1 MISTLL
7 FYTFLTLYHLR
18 RLGLLNNQTRKSQN
32 NNIGFR
38 KKYRDY
44 LLFNRNLLVSGTVG
58 FFVSIIVTQII
69 VELDVSGAFDI
80 SVITILIGYCISK
93 PLFIFLF
100 HRDSKRKHGHPVAPT
115 TDSRILNQIIKHL
128 IIAYLV
134 FDIVYIVSR
143 FLIMY
148 GLLLDTATG
157 ALEAS
162 IISSLCASLLSYLST
177 NITIK
182 LGRMFKL
189 GVNEKEN

>member
-1 MISTLL
+1 
-7 FYTFLTLYHLR
+7 
-18 RLGLLNNQTRKSQN
+18 LNNQTKKSQN

-38 KKYRDY
+38 KKYRDI
-44 LLFNRNLLVSGTVG
+44 LLFNGNLLVSGTVG

-69 VELDVSGAFDI
+69 VELDINGAFDI
-80 SVITILIGYCISK
+80 SVITILIGYCVSK

-100 HRDSKRKHGHPVAPT
+100 HRDNKKKYRHPVART
-115 TDSRILNQIIKHL
+115 TDSRILNPIIKHL

-134 FDIVYIVSR
+134 FDIVYIISR

-148 GLLLDTATG
+148 GLLLEVRTG
-157 ALEAS
+157 ALGAS
-162 IISSLCASLLSYLST
+162 IISSLCASLLSYLLT

-189 GVNEKEN
+189 EIQ

>member
-1 MISTLL
+1 MLLISL
-7 FYTFLTLYHLR
+7 
-18 RLGLLNNQTRKSQN
+18 
-32 NNIGFR
+32 
-38 KKYRDY
+38 
-44 LLFNRNLLVSGTVG
+44 
-58 FFVSIIVTQII
+58 
-69 VELDVSGAFDI
+69 
-80 SVITILIGYCISK
+80 ITILIGYCISK

-100 HRDSKRKHGHPVAPT
+100 QRDSKRRAGHSVAPT

-148 GLLLDTATG
+148 GLLLDTRTG

-189 GVNEKEN
+189 GTQ

>member
-1 MISTLL
+1 
-7 FYTFLTLYHLR
+7 
-18 RLGLLNNQTRKSQN
+18 LNNQIKKSQN
-32 NNIGFR
+32 TKISFR
-38 KKYRDY
+38 RKYRDI

-69 VELDVSGAFDI
+69 VELDINGAFDVSI
-80 SVITILIGYCISK
+80 ITILIGYCVSK

-100 HRDSKRKHGHPVAPT
+100 HRDNKKKHGRSVSQT
-115 TDSRILNQIIKHL
+115 TDLRILNPFIKHL

-134 FDIVYIVSR
+134 FDIVYIISR

-148 GLLLDTATG
+148 GLLLEVRTG

-162 IISSLCASLLSYLST
+162 IISSLCASSLSYLST
-177 NITIK
+177 NVIIK

-189 GVNEKEN
+189 EI

>member
-1 MISTLL
+1 M
-7 FYTFLTLYHLR
+7 
-18 RLGLLNNQTRKSQN
+18 NNQTKKSQN

-38 KKYRDY
+38 KKYRDI

-69 VELDVSGAFDI
+69 VELNINGAFDI
-80 SVITILIGYCISK
+80 SLITILIGYCVSK

-100 HRDSKRKHGHPVAPT
+100 HRDNKKKYRHPVAGTT
-115 TDSRILNQIIKHL
+115 TDSMILNRIIKHL

-134 FDIVYIVSR
+134 FDIVYIISR

-148 GLLLDTATG
+148 GLLLEVRTG

-162 IISSLCASLLSYLST
+162 IISSLCASSLSYLST
-177 NITIK
+177 NVTIK
-182 LGRMFKL
+182 MGRMFKL
-189 GVNEKEN
+189 GIQ

>member
-1 MISTLL
+1 M
-7 FYTFLTLYHLR
+7 
-18 RLGLLNNQTRKSQN
+18 NNQTKKSQN
-32 NNIGFR
+32 NTIGFR
-38 KKYRDY
+38 KKYRDI

-58 FFVSIIVTQII
+58 FLVSIIVTQII
-69 VELDVSGAFDI
+69 VELDISGALDI
-80 SVITILIGYCISK
+80 SVITILIGYCVSK

-100 HRDSKRKHGHPVAPT
+100 HRDSKKKYGHSVAQT
-115 TDSRILNQIIKHL
+115 TDSGTLNRIIKHL

-148 GLLLDTATG
+148 SLLLDARTG

-162 IISSLCASLLSYLST
+162 IISSLCASSLSYLST

-182 LGRMFKL
+182 LGRTFKL
-189 GVNEKEN
+189 GMQ

>member
-1 MISTLL
+1 M
-7 FYTFLTLYHLR
+7 
-18 RLGLLNNQTRKSQN
+18 
-32 NNIGFR
+32 
-38 KKYRDY
+38 
-44 LLFNRNLLVSGTVG
+44 LFNRNLLVSGTVG

-100 HRDSKRKHGHPVAPT
+100 QRDSKRRAGHSVAPT

-148 GLLLDTATG
+148 GLLLDTRR
-157 ALEAS
+157 S
-162 IISSLCASLLSYLST
+162 F
-177 NITIK
+177 
-182 LGRMFKL
+182 R
-189 GVNEKEN
+189 GVNNFFFMCFIIVIFIN

>member
-1 MISTLL
+1 
-7 FYTFLTLYHLR
+7 
-18 RLGLLNNQTRKSQN
+18 LNNQTNKSQN

-38 KKYRDY
+38 KKYRDI

-69 VELDVSGAFDI
+69 VELNINGAFDI
-80 SVITILIGYCISK
+80 SLITILIGYCVSK

-100 HRDSKRKHGHPVAPT
+100 HRDNKKKYRHPVAGT
-115 TDSRILNQIIKHL
+115 TDSMILNRIIKHL

-134 FDIVYIVSR
+134 FDIAYIISR

-148 GLLLDTATG
+148 GLLLEVRTG

-162 IISSLCASLLSYLST
+162 IISSLCASSLSYLST
-177 NITIK
+177 NVIIK
-182 LGRMFKL
+182 LDRMFQIRNTMKT
-189 GVNEKEN
+189 

>member
-1 MISTLL
+1 
-7 FYTFLTLYHLR
+7 
-18 RLGLLNNQTRKSQN
+18 LNNQTRKSQN

-80 SVITILIGYCISK
+80 SVITILIGYCVSK

-100 HRDSKRKHGHPVAPT
+100 HRDNKKKSRHSIVST
-115 TDSRILNQIIKHL
+115 TDSRSLNHQIIKHL

-134 FDIVYIVSR
+134 FDVVYIVSR

-148 GLLLDTATG
+148 GLLLDSRTG

-189 GVNEKEN
+189 GMQ

>member
-1 MISTLL
+1 M
-7 FYTFLTLYHLR
+7 
-18 RLGLLNNQTRKSQN
+18 
-32 NNIGFR
+32 
-38 KKYRDY
+38 
-44 LLFNRNLLVSGTVG
+44 LFNRNLLVSGTVG
-58 FFVSIIVTQII
+58 FFVSIIATQII

-80 SVITILIGYCISK
+80 SIITILIGYCISK

-100 HRDSKRKHGHPVAPT
+100 HRDSKRKHGHSVAPT
-115 TDSRILNQIIKHL
+115 TDSRLNQIIKHL

>member
-1 MISTLL
+1 
-7 FYTFLTLYHLR
+7 
-18 RLGLLNNQTRKSQN
+18 LNNQTKKSQN

-38 KKYRDY
+38 KKYRDI
-44 LLFNRNLLVSGTVG
+44 LLFNRNLLVSGTIG
-58 FFVSIIVTQII
+58 FLVSIIVTQII

-80 SVITILIGYCISK
+80 SVITILIGYCVSK

-100 HRDSKRKHGHPVAPT
+100 HRDNKKKYRHSQT
-115 TDSRILNQIIKHL
+115 TYSRILNQIIKHL

-134 FDIVYIVSR
+134 FDIVYIISR

-148 GLLLDTATG
+148 GLLLDAKTG

-162 IISSLCASLLSYLST
+162 IISSLCASSLSYLST

-182 LGRMFKL
+182 LSRMFKL
-189 GVNEKEN
+189 GIQ

>member
-1 MISTLL
+1 M
-7 FYTFLTLYHLR
+7 
-18 RLGLLNNQTRKSQN
+18 NNQTKKSQN

-38 KKYRDY
+38 KKYQDI

-69 VELDVSGAFDI
+69 VELDINGAFDI
-80 SVITILIGYCISK
+80 SVITILIGYCVSK

-100 HRDSKRKHGHPVAPT
+100 HRDNKKKYRHPVAGTT
-115 TDSRILNQIIKHL
+115 TDSMILNRIIKHL

-134 FDIVYIVSR
+134 FDIVYIISR
-143 FLIMY
+143 FLVMY
-148 GLLLDTATG
+148 GLLLEVRTG

-162 IISSLCASLLSYLST
+162 IISSLCASSLSYLST
-177 NITIK
+177 NVTIK

-189 GVNEKEN
+189 GIQ

>member
-1 MISTLL
+1 
-7 FYTFLTLYHLR
+7 
-18 RLGLLNNQTRKSQN
+18 LNNHQTNKSQN

-38 KKYRDY
+38 KKYRDI

-69 VELDVSGAFDI
+69 VELNISGAFDI
-80 SVITILIGYCISK
+80 SLITILIGYCVSK

-100 HRDSKRKHGHPVAPT
+100 HRDNKKKYRHPMAGTT
-115 TDSRILNQIIKHL
+115 TDSMILNRIIKHL

-134 FDIVYIVSR
+134 FDIVYIISR

-148 GLLLDTATG
+148 GLLLEVRTG

-162 IISSLCASLLSYLST
+162 IISSLCASSLSYLST
-177 NITIK
+177 NVIIK
-182 LGRMFKL
+182 LGIMFQTRNTMKT
-189 GVNEKEN
+189 

>member
-1 MISTLL
+1 
-7 FYTFLTLYHLR
+7 
-18 RLGLLNNQTRKSQN
+18 LNNHQTNKSQN

-38 KKYRDY
+38 KKYRDI

-69 VELDVSGAFDI
+69 VELNINGAFDI
-80 SVITILIGYCISK
+80 SLITILIGYCVSK

-100 HRDSKRKHGHPVAPT
+100 HRDNKKKYRHPMAGTT
-115 TDSRILNQIIKHL
+115 TDSMILNRIIKHL

-134 FDIVYIVSR
+134 FDIVYIISR

-148 GLLLDTATG
+148 GLLLEVRTG

-162 IISSLCASLLSYLST
+162 IISSLCASSLSYLST
-177 NITIK
+177 NVIIK
-182 LGRMFKL
+182 LGIMFQTRNTMKT
-189 GVNEKEN
+189 

>member
-1 MISTLL
+1 M
-7 FYTFLTLYHLR
+7 
-18 RLGLLNNQTRKSQN
+18 NNQTKKSQN

-38 KKYRDY
+38 KKYQDI

-69 VELDVSGAFDI
+69 VELDINGAFDI
-80 SVITILIGYCISK
+80 SIITILIGYCISK

-100 HRDSKRKHGHPVAPT
+100 HRDNKKKYRHPIART
-115 TDSRILNQIIKHL
+115 IDSRILNRIIKHL

-134 FDIVYIVSR
+134 FDIVYIISR

-148 GLLLDTATG
+148 GLLLEVRTG

-162 IISSLCASLLSYLST
+162 IISSLCASFLSYLLT

-182 LGRMFKL
+182 VGRMFKL
-189 GVNEKEN
+189 GIR